1 MKFNTSVAALIC
13 GLSTTAWAGAPT
25 DSVQDPQGAYR
36 EGASINDGSGD
47 TGNASEQLTG
57 WQYLNGQAM
66 PSDQNATADGQVA
79 LPEES
84 GNDQIASLQSPIED
98 DDQSL
103 SSDNDPS
110 SSSENSSENYMARNY
125 MASQQP
131 AGLDAITGGMRDKL
145 VVILPEGWQGSV
157 PDLLAALADASDAAE
172 ILILK
177 ADGEGAD
184 MSSESSE
191 ADETSDSK

>member
-25 DSVQDPQGAYR
+25 DSVQDTQGAYR
-36 EGASINDGSGD
+36 EGASVNGGSGD
-47 TGNASEQLTG
+47 TGDTSEQLTG
-57 WQYLNGQAM
+57 WQYLNGQAT

-84 GNDQIASLQSPIED
+84 GNDQVANLQSPIED
-98 DDQSL
+98 DDGSL

-110 SSSENSSENYMARNY
+110 SSAENNSENYMARNS
-125 MASQQP
+125 MAREQP
-131 AGLDAITGGMRDKL
+131 AGLDALIGGMRDKL

-157 PDLLAALADASDAAE
+157 PDLLAALQDSSDAAE

-177 ADGEGAD
+177 PDGQDAD

-191 ADETSDSK
+191 GDETPDSK